1 MAKLVTI
8 LAAVVAVV
16 IAWNLLSPSPKQ
28 PVLDPEE
35 WWGPMEMKGKQDTS
49 IRPFTIKFED
59 AMIKDLKQRLKSH
72 RPLTPPLEGIAFE
85 YGFNT
90 KELEGYL
97 KYWAEEYPFKERE
110 KALNQFPQFKT
121 NIQGLDIHFVRVT
134 PKVPAGVTVVPLLI
148 LHGWPGSVREFYEVI
163 PLLTKQRPGHDF
175 VFEVIAPSMPGFGFS
190 DGAVRP
196 GVGPAQ
202 IAVIYRNLMQR
213 LGFNKFYI
221 QGGNWGSGIAAAM
234 DTFYPEAV
242 LGHHDNGVFI
252 QSGAATR
259 KMILGAF
266 FPSLVVEPHLADRLY
281 PLSWLFS
288 YAMEEFAYLHLHGTK
303 PDTVGV
309 SLSDSPSGL
318 AGYIL
323 EKFST
328 WTNRAHRSLPDGGL
342 KKFSK
347 EQLID
352 NLMIYWT
359 SNSINSAIRIY
370 ANALSRKYTEMDLD
384 SYPTNVPTWVMQTK
398 HELFYMPPSIIE
410 TKFTNVLN
418 YTVLDYGGHFI
429 ALEMPEVLADDLF
442 KAVKAFRNWHKN
454 NKTKL

>member
-1 MAKLVTI
+1 MSKLLTI
-8 LAAVVAVV
+8 IAAVVAIV
-16 IAWNLLSPSPKQ
+16 IAWSLLSPSPKP
-28 PVLDPEE
+28 PVFDPEE
-35 WWGPMEMKGKQDTS
+35 WWGPMELKGKQDTS
-49 IRPFTIKFED
+49 IRPFTIKFDD
-59 AMIKDLKQRLKSH
+59 AMIKDLKQRLKAH

-110 KALNQFPQFKT
+110 KVLNQFPQFKT
-121 NIQGLDIHFVRVT
+121 NIQGLDIHFLRVT

-163 PLLTKQRPGHDF
+163 PLLTKQRPGYDF

-190 DGAVRP
+190 DGATRP
-196 GVGPAQ
+196 GVALAQ
-202 IAVIYRNLMQR
+202 MAVIYRNLMQR
-213 LGFNKFYI
+213 LGFKKFYI

-234 DTFYPEAV
+234 DTLYPEAV

-266 FPSLVVEPHLADRLY
+266 FPSLVVEPHLADRMY

-288 YAMEEFAYLHLHGTK
+288 YALEEFGYLHLHATK
-303 PDTVGV
+303 PDSIGV

-318 AGYIL
+318 AAYIL

-347 EQLID
+347 EQLFD
-352 NLMIYWT
+352 NIMIYWT
-359 SNSINSAIRIY
+359 SNSINTAIRIY
-370 ANALSRKYTEMDLD
+370 ANVLSKKYMELDLD
-384 SYPTNVPTWVMQTK
+384 SYPTKVPLWVMQAK

-429 ALEMPEVLADDLF
+429 ALELPHVLADDLF
-442 KAVKAFRNWHKN
+442 KAVKAFRNWHKV
-454 NKTKL
+454 NKTEL